1 MAGPPCAMLEA
12 VAEAKELGRRRG
24 RCGAELEEEEEE
36 LVACSRARILSRT
49 GEEVA
54 DFI

>member
-1 MAGPPCAMLEA
+1 MAGPPCARLEA

-24 RCGAELEEEEEE
+24 CCGAELEEEEEAP
-36 LVACSRARILSRT
+36 V
-49 GEEVA
+49 EVA